1 MAKQGP
7 DHNARCSALQTDN
20 LYRRYAAWLRTA
32 LRRRFGPALRGDA
45 EDLVQEAYVRLQT
58 YSLTSEVRHPQAFL
72 MQVANRL
79 ALSQVRTLSRQA
91 LGSQL
96 QVEQTLETDEHAT
109 LPEQD
114 ESVLLRQLISAL
126 PDPQRDVFVLSR
138 FAGLTNQDIAQRL
151 GISVKTVEWRMAR
164 ALKALAAALA
174 DTEG

>member
-7 DHNARCSALQTDN
+7 EYNARRLALQTDS
-20 LYRRYAAWLRTA
+20 LYRRYAAWLRAA
-32 LRRRFGPALRGDA
+32 LRRRFGSALGGET

-58 YSLTSEVRHPQAFL
+58 FSQTSEVRHPQAFL
-72 MQVANRL
+72 MQVASRL
-79 ALSQVRTLSRQA
+79 ALSQIRTANRRALST
-91 LGSQL
+91 QL
-96 QVEQTLETDEHAT
+96 QVEQSVETDEHAT

-151 GISVKTVEWRMAR
+151 GLSVKTVEWRMAR
-164 ALKALAAALA
+164 ALKALVAALA